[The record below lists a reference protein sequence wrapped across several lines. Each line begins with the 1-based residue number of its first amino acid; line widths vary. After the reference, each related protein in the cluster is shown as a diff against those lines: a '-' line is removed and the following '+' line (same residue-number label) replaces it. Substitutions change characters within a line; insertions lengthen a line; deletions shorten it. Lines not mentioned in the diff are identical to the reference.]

1 MKYDRVD
8 SLSEGQGGF
17 LGLLGGFSRVGHEP
31 WCSRAP
37 RRALVAEIIRW
48 ETARAGTIG
57 GPECTGVVLNTLH
70 ACTVRTA
77 LGCCEGYRPG
87 SHARPHVS
95 GSP

>member
-17 LGLLGGFSRVGHEP
+17 LGLLGGFSHVAREP

-48 ETARAGTIG
+48 EANRTWTIG
-57 GPECTGVVLNTLH
+57 IPAQTGVVLHALH
-70 ACTVRTA
+70 
-77 LGCCEGYRPG
+77 
-87 SHARPHVS
+87 S
-95 GSP
+95 